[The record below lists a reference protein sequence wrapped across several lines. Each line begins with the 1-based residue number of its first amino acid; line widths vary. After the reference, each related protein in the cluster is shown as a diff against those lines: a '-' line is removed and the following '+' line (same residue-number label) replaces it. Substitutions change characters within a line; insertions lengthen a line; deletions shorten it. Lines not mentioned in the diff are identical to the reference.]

1 MPQDTSIPLGL
12 CQCGCGQPTR
22 LAPENDA
29 SKGWVRG
36 EYLRYVKGHVH
47 KVNNVPLANPSGI
60 CMCGCGEPAPIAR
73 MTYASKGIVAGQPQM
88 FIKGH
93 EHRHIGP
100 KWEVDPV
107 TNCWLWLLGLDD
119 KGYAMSERDGKTCR
133 GHTVNY
139 EAKYGPVP
147 EGLELDH
154 LCRVRRCVNP
164 DHVEPVTHAE
174 NMLRAWA
181 ATRVEAAD

>member
-1 MPQDTSIPLGL
+1 MSQDTPIPLGL
-12 CQCGCGQPTR
+12 CQCGCGQATR
-22 LAPENDA
+22 VAPENDA

-36 EYLRYVKGHVH
+36 EPLRFVRGHTH
-47 KVNNVPLANPSGI
+47 KVNGIQAANPSGL
-60 CMCGCGEPAPIAR
+60 CMCGCGQPAPIAR

-88 FIKGH
+88 FVKGH

-107 TNCWLWLLGLDD
+107 TECWLWLLATDE
-119 KGYAMSERDGKTCR
+119 KGYALTDRNGKTR
-133 GHTVNY
+133 RAHIVNY
-139 EAKYGPVP
+139 EEKYGPVP

-164 DHVEPVTHAE
+164 DHVEPVTHQE
-174 NMLRAWA
+174 NVIRAYRA
-181 ATRVEAAD
+181 AQANSA